1 MHVNLSITL
10 KRTYMMKKILIL
22 LFFTYFSI
30 GYAQDIGDYQS
41 KGTGNWNTSG
51 TWEVWDGTAWRTL
64 TSGYPGTTTIPA
76 GNGSSTVTIV
86 GCHEITVDVGKNND
100 FTYDNIGKLVVNGRM
115 ILLKQNDVRFGAAL
129 QEVIIDGGSIFWSD
143 NPTNL
148 YLPQNCLI
156 TLLNLNSIA
165 CSFPKGL
172 QPIANCTG
180 SQNLYI
186 GATKPYSSCNGGNN
200 TGGSFQQVN
209 NVGGTNFA
217 ALPLTNPSAVCLNDN
232 KPIQFNGSIIKYVPG
247 AVGTLTYEWKL
258 IEAPLGS
265 GYSFTTANSQSVNI
279 GTLTTPG
286 DYTFELTVASA
297 SLPFRNSRKFVI
309 SVDGSTSY
317 NGVFWDNGIPSEGNH
332 RHAVISSPYVTAL
345 QGEFSACS
353 CTVNAGQ
360 KLTVSADTTVNLV
373 GKLTNKGNAENVV
386 IESDGNLIQ
395 KLNVPNTSAVT
406 VQRYVTD
413 MDNVLNGPGAQM
425 DYVFW
430 SSPVLGQNLQAFS
443 PGTKSN
449 RIYQYNEANDLFT
462 QASGDFAPGKGYAI
476 QAETSEGY
484 SPNTT
489 GYNKTYEFKG
499 VPNNGDVPILIK
511 RSSNTGVGG
520 TVIHGYNL
528 VGNPYPSNISFDE
541 LYNLNADLINP
552 TVWFWTNKIYTPNQ
566 QGSSYDGSN
575 YVAYTKGGSNNPG
588 VNGIIKVG
596 QGFIIQKTNLGDGTF
611 TFKNMNGTAPV
622 RVADAGTFYQRGTMN
637 RYWLALTSPDE
648 ISNTQL
654 IGYFDG
660 AADGYDGIYDAKAL
674 AITPDLFYS
683 VVDDQRLL
691 VQGKAPVFRPE
702 DRVALGAN
710 LYREGN
716 YTITLQQP
724 EGIFAGRQAVYLKD
738 HETGRMT
745 NLSEQPYTFA
755 AKAGMS
761 EGRFEVLYQPQ
772 ATPVASQSAKD
783 GVIVYRDGTRY
794 VIKSRETISLIEV
807 YDGAG
812 RMVHTERPG
821 REEVSINTEHY
832 PKGVFFL
839 KIHTGG
845 SVITKKM
852 LH

>member
-1 MHVNLSITL
+1 
-10 KRTYMMKKILIL
+10 MKKILIL
-22 LFFTYFSI
+22 LFFTYFSS
-30 GYAQDIGDYQS
+30 GYAQNIGDFRSRNWTVNSGAVGLWTDYRSWQIYNGSNWVDAVLNQYPGQTGYQGRNVTIQCIANAPVRID
-41 KGTGNWNTSG
+41 KGTYAIGGSLTVEG
-51 TWEVWDGTAWRTL
+51 TLEILNNNGTVEFTHNIPVNS
-64 TSGYPGTTTIPA
+64 TNSNPIQVKIPGGRILWA
-76 GNGSSTVTIV
+76 GNGNLKFPANSSIAITNTTVCTTNSY
-86 GCHEITVDVGKNND
+86 GL
-100 FTYDNIGKLVVNGRM
+100 IGDKSCSASQ
-115 ILLKQNDVRFGAAL
+115 LLL
-129 QEVIIDGGSIFWSD
+129 IGSIR
-143 NPTNL
+143 
-148 YLPQNCLI
+148 
-156 TLLNLNSIA
+156 
-165 CSFPKGL
+165 
-172 QPIANCTG
+172 
-180 SQNLYI
+180 
-186 GATKPYSSCNGGNN
+186 YSSCNGGGGVVAGSFEEINDA
-200 TGGSFQQVN
+200 GGSLI
-209 NVGGTNFA
+209 A
-217 ALPLTNPSAVCLNDN
+217 SPYADPIAVCTDSNN
-232 KPIQFNGSIIKYVPG
+232 PITLLGYIFGDTTTLGKVTYTWTYVSGPVSTVAIPNSNTQSPNIGLLTVPG
-247 AVGTLTYEWKL
+247 NYVFQLEILAK
-258 IEAPLGS
+258 
-265 GYSFTTANSQSVNI
+265 SVSDRKEI
-279 GTLTTPG
+279 
-286 DYTFELTVASA
+286 TV
-297 SLPFRNSRKFVI
+297 
-309 SVDGSTSY
+309 SVDGTTTFNGTSWSHD
-317 NGVFWDNGIPSEGNH
+317 VPSLQNH
-332 RHAVISSPYVTAL
+332 RHAVISSPYVTADK
-345 QGEFSACS
+345 GAFSACS

-360 KLTVSADTTVNLV
+360 KLTVSGGTTVDLV
-373 GKLTNKGNAENVV
+373 GKLTNNGTAENVV

-395 KLNVPNTSAVT
+395 KLNVSNTGAIT

-413 MDNVLNGPGAQM
+413 MDNVLTGPGSQM

-430 SSPVLGQNLQAFS
+430 SSPVVGQNLQAFS
-443 PGTKSN
+443 PGTQSN

-476 QAETSEGY
+476 QAETMAGY
-484 SPNTT
+484 PPNTT

-499 VPNNGDVPILIK
+499 VPHNGDIPPVTIK
-511 RSSNTGVGG
+511 KSPNSGAVE
-520 TVIHGYNL
+520 HGYNL
-528 VGNPYPSNISFDE
+528 LGNPYPSNISFDE
-541 LYNLNADLINP
+541 LYNLNASSIKP

-596 QGFIIQKTNLGDGTF
+596 QGFIVQKTALGDGTF

-648 ISNTQL
+648 MINTQL

-724 EGIFAGRQAVYLKD
+724 EGIFAGRQAVYVKD

-755 AKAGMS
+755 AKSGMS
-761 EGRFEVLYQPQ
+761 EGRFEVFYQPQ
-772 ATPVASQSAKD
+772 AKPVASESAKD
-783 GVIVYRDGTRY
+783 GVVVYRNGTLY
-794 VIKSRETISLIEV
+794 IIKSREDISLIEV

-812 RMVHTERPG
+812 RMVHTEHPG
-821 REEVSINTEHY
+821 REEVSIITEHY

-845 SVITKKM
+845 SVITKKV

>member
-1 MHVNLSITL
+1 MHPFDYLNNQCDANTALYIGLIKYAACEGGGQGNAAAGTFPEVNS
-10 KRTYMMKKILIL
+10 
-22 LFFTYFSI
+22 
-30 GYAQDIGDYQS
+30 
-41 KGTGNWNTSG
+41 
-51 TWEVWDGTAWRTL
+51 V
-64 TSGYPGTTTIPA
+64 
-76 GNGSSTVTIV
+76 
-86 GCHEITVDVGKNND
+86 
-100 FTYDNIGKLVVNGRM
+100 
-115 ILLKQNDVRFGAAL
+115 
-129 QEVIIDGGSIFWSD
+129 GGSI
-143 NPTNL
+143 L
-148 YLPQNCLI
+148 
-156 TLLNLNSIA
+156 
-165 CSFPKGL
+165 
-172 QPIANCTG
+172 
-180 SQNLYI
+180 
-186 GATKPYSSCNGGNN
+186 ATPY
-200 TGGSFQQVN
+200 
-209 NVGGTNFA
+209 A
-217 ALPLTNPSAVCLNDN
+217 DPLAVCLDDN
-232 KPIQFNGSIIKYVPG
+232 KPIQLFGSVIRSDIG
-247 AVGTLTYEWKL
+247 LAVSSYKWELDSSSPSISSW
-258 IEAPLGS
+258 
-265 GYSFTTANSQSVNI
+265 TTTDKQNPVV
-279 GTLTTPG
+279 GFLTTPG
-286 DYTFELTVASA
+286 DYKFNLTVTATKA
-297 SLPFRNSRKFVI
+297 KQTFTNTR
-309 SVDGSTSY
+309 SVTIAV
-317 NGVFWDNGIPSEGNH
+317 NGNTTFNGTVWDKGIPSPTNH
-332 RHAVISSPYVTAL
+332 RIAVINAPYVTGT
-345 QGEFSACS
+345 QGSFSACS

-373 GKLTNKGNAENVV
+373 GKLTNNGTAENVV

-395 KLNVPNTSAVT
+395 KLNFPNTGAVT

-413 MDNVLNGPGAQM
+413 MDNVLGTAM

-430 SSPVLGQNLQAFS
+430 SSPVAGQDLRAFS

-476 QAETSEGY
+476 QAETGEGY

-499 VPNNGDVPILIK
+499 VPHNGDIAPVTIK
-511 RSSNTGVGG
+511 KSPNSGAVE
-520 TVIHGYNL
+520 HGYNL
-528 VGNPYPSNISFDE
+528 LGNPYPSNISFDE
-541 LYNLNADLINP
+541 LYNLNASSIKP

-566 QGSSYDGSN
+566 EGSSYDGSN

-596 QGFIIQKTNLGDGTF
+596 QRFIVQKTNLEDGTF
-611 TFKNMNGTAPV
+611 IFRNMNGTAPV

-648 ISNTQL
+648 MINTQL

-683 VVDDQRLL
+683 VVDDYRLL

-724 EGIFAGRQAVYLKD
+724 EGIFAGRKAVYLKD

-772 ATPVASQSAKD
+772 ATPVAAGPSKD
-783 GVIVYRDGTRY
+783 GIVAYRDGTLY
-794 VIKSRETISLIEV
+794 VIKSREDISLIEV

-845 SVITKKM
+845 SVITKKV